1 MKRVFGKIEV
11 IFDILYLTI
20 ASLIGLYLLFT
31 SNGITLR
38 ILAGLM
44 ALVLAGGDAF
54 HLIPRIHVINTGRE
68 ELYRRSLGIG
78 KQITSI
84 TMTVFYV
91 MLWHIAQSLYG
102 FNLFTLWIF
111 VIYTLAIIRIVL
123 CLMPQNRWIDRYPPI
138 SWGIYRNI
146 PFFMMGVII
155 AFVFFQNRD
164 LVPAFY
170 WTWLAILLSFGFYLP
185 VVLYANKNPK
195 IGMLMLPKT
204 LMYVWL
210 LVMCLSI

>member
-11 IFDILYLTI
+11 IFDILYLSI
-20 ASLIGLYLLFT
+20 ACLIGLYLLFT
-31 SNGITLR
+31 GNGLTLR
-38 ILAGLM
+38 TLAGLM
-44 ALVLAGGDAF
+44 AIVLAGGDVF

-68 ELYRRSLGIG
+68 ELYRRSLGHG

-84 TMTVFYV
+84 TMTVFYI
-91 MLWHIAQSLYG
+91 MLLHIAQSLYRLD
-102 FNLFTLWIF
+102 LFTPWTII
-111 VIYTLAIIRIVL
+111 VYILALMRIVL
-123 CLMPQNRWIDRYPPI
+123 CLMPQNHWVDRYPPI

-146 PFFMMGVII
+146 PFFIMGVII
-155 AFVFFQNRD
+155 AFVFYQNRD
-164 LVPAFY
+164 LVSAFY
-170 WTWLAILLSFGFYLP
+170 WTWLVILLSFGFYLP

>member
-11 IFDILYLTI
+11 IFDILYLAI

-102 FNLFTLWIF
+102 LNLFKLWTF
-111 VIYTLAIIRIVL
+111 VIYTMAIIRIVL

>member
-11 IFDILYLTI
+11 IFDILYLAI
-20 ASLIGLYLLFT
+20 ASLIGLYLLFI
-31 SNGITLR
+31 SNGLTLR

>member
-11 IFDILYLTI
+11 IFDILYLAI

-31 SNGITLR
+31 SNGLTLH

-170 WTWLAILLSFGFYLP
+170 WTWLAILSSFGFYLP

>member
-1 MKRVFGKIEV
+1 MKRVFGRVEA
-11 IFDILYLTI
+11 IFDVLYLFI
-20 ASLIGLYLLFT
+20 ASFIGLYLLFT
-31 SNGITLR
+31 SNGNSVR
-38 ILAGLM
+38 ILAGAM

-54 HLIPRIHVINTGRE
+54 HLIPRIYVIFTSRE
-68 ELYRRSLGIG
+68 EIFRRALGRG
-78 KQITSI
+78 KQITSV
-84 TMTVFYV
+84 TMTFFYL
-91 MLWHIAQSLYG
+91 MLWHIALALYDLNFISVWTFVLYG
-102 FNLFTLWIF
+102 LAF
-111 VIYTLAIIRIVL
+111 VRIVL
-123 CLMPQNRWIDRYPPI
+123 CVLPQNRWIDRYPPI

-146 PFFMMGVII
+146 PFFIMGVII

>member
-11 IFDILYLTI
+11 IFDILYLAI